1 MTKKQIK
8 TILYTIFLSFIV
20 MMQQGCSTCKPQ
32 TITKIE
38 YKEKII
44 PVRCN
49 VKIPEK
55 PKFNDT
61 DLSGDKALA
70 KYYATVEKLLRGC
83 VRGVF
88 K

>member
-1 MTKKQIK
+1 MTEKQVK
-8 TILYTIFLSFIV
+8 AILYIISLSFIV
-20 MMQQGCSTCKPQ
+20 MMQQGCAACKPQ
-32 TITKIE
+32 TITKVE

-70 KYYATVEKLLRGC
+70 KYYATVEKLLKGC
-83 VRGVF
+83 VYGSF

>member
-1 MTKKQIK
+1 MTEKQIK
-8 TILYTIFLSFIV
+8 TILYVISLSFIV
-20 MMQQGCSTCKPQ
+20 LMQHGCAACKPEI
-32 TITKIE
+32 ITKIE
-38 YKEKII
+38 YREKLI

-55 PKFNDT
+55 PKFKDT

-70 KYYATVEKLLRGC
+70 KYYATVERLLKGC
-83 VRGVF
+83 VYGVA